1 MKRIR
6 IGIILLMV
14 SVFCVCLMPLEAYAV
29 HTAVGVPASRSY
41 VSPGYKDR
49 VIIFAGDSRTMY
61 LTADNLKKYRKDCA
75 FVFVNGGGVASIDND
90 GRLAPYLSRMIERYR
105 SNCVVV
111 MNFGIN
117 GNGNAKKNAKRITK
131 VYRRWMKKYPDV
143 QFLVE
148 SVNPT
153 GFDSNTG
160 YGKKKILKV
169 NRLLKKEFSDIYI
182 DANTYLLEKGIV
194 DWTGKGTKDNIHYK
208 QKTNRAIFKF
218 VKKYISEFDFSK
230 NGNAAGT
237 AAG

>member
-6 IGIILLMV
+6 AGIIIIMAV
-14 SVFCVCLMPLEAYAV
+14 IFCICLVPLEAFAV

-41 VSPGYKDR
+41 VSSGYSDR

-61 LTADNLKKYRKDCA
+61 LTADNLKKQRKNCA
-75 FVFVNGGGVASIDND
+75 FVFVNGGGVASIDKD
-90 GRLAPYLSRMIERYR
+90 GRLASYLSKMIERYR
-105 SNCVVV
+105 GNCVVV

-117 GNGNAKKNAKRITK
+117 GNGNAKNNAKRITK
-131 VYRRWMKKYPDV
+131 IYRRWMKKYPDV

-160 YGKKKILKV
+160 YGKRKILKV

-182 DANTYLLEKGIV
+182 DACTYLLDKGIV

-208 QKTNRAIFKF
+208 QKTNKAIFKC
-218 VKKYISEFDFSK
+218 VKKYIKEFDFSK
-230 NGNAAGT
+230 KENAAGT